1 MKRERSTGFS
11 FLSLSLLLA
20 AVSCATVAP
29 PTDTIRAAE
38 KAIDEATQAD
48 AQPHA
53 RLELHLAR
61 ENVTKARALLD
72 DEERYVEARRLAE
85 RALVEAELAHAKANS
100 AHARRNADEI
110 REHIATLRREID
122 RTPEPSH

>member
-1 MKRERSTGFS
+1 MKSACSTAVS
-11 FLSLSLLLA
+11 FFSLSLLLA
-20 AVSCATVAP
+20 TLSCATVAP

-48 AQPHA
+48 AQPYA
-53 RLELHLAR
+53 RLDLHLAR
-61 ENVTKARALLD
+61 ENLTKARALV

-100 AHARRNADEI
+100 ANAQRNADEI
-110 REHIATLRREID
+110 REHVATLRREID
-122 RTPEPSH
+122 RTPESN